1 MKHAENVT
9 PVASEPN
16 PTQRVMPTLRI
27 TDYARSR
34 QFFVDGV
41 GFRVDWEHRFGP
53 GFPVFVQVS
62 RDGLAFFLTEHT
74 GECPAGALIHL
85 CVSDVDAWFNE
96 SSDA

>member
-41 GFRVDWEHRFGP
+41 GFRLIGNTASDRVFPCLCRYP
-53 GFPVFVQVS
+53 GM
-62 RDGLAFFLTEHT
+62 
-74 GECPAGALIHL
+74 
-85 CVSDVDAWFNE
+85 AWRSF
-96 SSDA
+96 

>member
-1 MKHAENVT
+1 
-9 PVASEPN
+9 
-16 PTQRVMPTLRI
+16 
-27 TDYARSR
+27 
-34 QFFVDGV
+34 
-41 GFRVDWEHRFGP
+41 
-53 GFPVFVQVS
+53 VFVQVS